1 MMTMRQERL
10 VSVIVPVYN
19 GDRYL
24 SEAIESVLTQ
34 TYRAIEVIVV
44 DDGSTDRSANVVKRH
59 APLTRYSYQEHN
71 GISAALNR
79 GISLSRGSFFAFI
92 DADDLWTEDKLERQM
107 AIIDGNRE
115 VDAVFGHIEQFYSP
129 DLEEVERRKIRY
141 ARQITPGYSTG
152 TMLIRREAFLRIGL
166 FESRWRVGQFVEW
179 YARAVER
186 GLKSVMVGEVL
197 MKRRLHAANMGIRE
211 RASQTDYLH
220 ILKRNIDRQREKAES

>member
-10 VSVIVPVYN
+10 VSVIIPVYN

-24 SEAIESVLTQ
+24 SEGIESVLAQ

-44 DDGSTDRSANVVKRH
+44 DDGSTDRSANVVKQH
-59 APLTRYSYQEHN
+59 APLTRYSYQEHS
-71 GISAALNR
+71 GLSAALNH

-115 VDAVFGHIEQFYSP
+115 VDAVFGHVEQFYSP
-129 DLEEVERRKIRY
+129 DLEEVEKRKIRY
-141 ARQITPGYSTG
+141 PSQIVPGYSTG
-152 TMLIRREAFLRIGL
+152 TMRIRREAFLWIGL

-186 GLKSVMVGEVL
+186 GLKSVMLSEVL
-197 MKRRLHAANMGIRE
+197 MKRRLHASNMGIRE
-211 RASQTDYLH
+211 SASQTDYLQ
-220 ILKRNIDRQREKAES
+220 ILKRNIDRQRGKAES